1 MIPLSE
7 LDFTRFPVLVV
18 DDEQDNLDAFRFV
31 FRKSFALTYAQ
42 GGEQALASL
51 ESLDPAV
58 IVTDQ
63 RMPGMSGID
72 VLKHASKLRP
82 EAVGVLLTAYTDMP
96 VLLVRENR
104 RLREQLARYAG
115 YLETEQRDPMDFGEL
130 STESAAMKAAVS
142 QIEKLS
148 AGSSPVLVVGEAGTE
163 KELFARALH
172 VSSPRESK

>member
-1 MIPLSE
+1 
-7 LDFTRFPVLVV
+7 
-18 DDEQDNLDAFRFV
+18 
-31 FRKSFALTYAQ
+31 LTYAE

-72 VLKHASKLRP
+72 VLKHATKLRP

-96 VLLVRENR
+96 VLLEAINSGAVYRYVQKPWDSKELAVVLRQSIERFHTVRENR

-115 YLETEQRDPMDFGEL
+115 YLETEQRNPMDFGEL

-142 QIEKLS
+142 HIEKL
-148 AGSSPVLVVGEAGTE
+148 
-163 KELFARALH
+163 
-172 VSSPRESK
+172 